1 MQIGSAGCSKGT
13 GCTRVSHLPKYLA
26 FSNAMRESSQSG
38 NMLRA
43 ATGWK
48 PTLPWL
54 LSSLWS
60 VSKKAWGHTFSTHL
74 HAAHTCT
81 QHTPACTPVH
91 RRVGRA
97 PSLEYTWALGCPP
110 ELGRRQG
117 TLEGSGER
125 KPCFMTE
132 TIWETEH

>member
-74 HAAHTCT
+74 HAAHTCMHTCT
-81 QHTPACTPVH
+81 QKSGQSTESGVH
-91 RRVGRA
+91 M
-97 PSLEYTWALGCPP
+97 
-110 ELGRRQG
+110 
-117 TLEGSGER
+117 GSGMPPRAGQETRNTGGER
-125 KPCFMTE
+125 GEE
-132 TIWETEH
+132 TLFHD